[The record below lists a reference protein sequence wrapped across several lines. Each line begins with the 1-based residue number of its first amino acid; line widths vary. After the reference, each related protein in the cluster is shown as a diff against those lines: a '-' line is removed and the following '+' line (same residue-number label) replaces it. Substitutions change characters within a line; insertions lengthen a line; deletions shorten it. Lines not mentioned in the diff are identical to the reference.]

1 MKCLRPT
8 GMLFLRKVIMFFS
21 KKPKTQ
27 LERLKV
33 LIQRKQGV
41 TSAEIAKALPS
52 VTPSR
57 RISDLRDAGWT
68 ITFKFQDD
76 NKTKIYFGKPPKAW

>member
-1 MKCLRPT
+1 
-8 GMLFLRKVIMFFS
+8 MFFKV
-21 KKPKTQ
+21 KKLSQMEK
-27 LERLKV
+27 LKM

-57 RISDLRDAGWT
+57 RISDLREAGWT
-68 ITFKFQDD
+68 ITFNLMDD
-76 NKTKIYFGKPPKAW
+76 NKSKIYFGKPPKK